1 MSLMHAH
8 EREQLTDEQ
17 YADAIEFIY
26 RFYICYKTIGGMESN
41 HLTDSIVKHSYA
53 IELNC
58 TQQALNDWK
67 RSFNEKLPSKE
78 TYRTNL
84 LSLGWSHTWP
94 LYSETK
100 LKERCRLVLLL
111 LEELKSGVRV
121 TEEFTIEHI
130 LPDSQA
136 QENSII
142 GNLLMLEHGLN
153 GKCKDKSLEEKLPI
167 YSESRFATTRA
178 FAKRYANGNFN
189 VMKRVDFIANDLFE
203 MIVK

>member
-17 YADAIEFIY
+17 YADAIEFVY

-58 TQQALNDWK
+58 TQQALDDWK

-100 LKERCRLVLLL
+100 FKERCKLVLVL

-121 TEEFTIEHI
+121 TEEFTIEHV
-130 LPDSQA
+130 LPDSQS

-142 GNLLMLEHGLN
+142 GNLLMLEDRLN
-153 GKCKDKSLEEKLPI
+153 EKCKDKSLEEKLPI
-167 YSESRFATTRA
+167 YAESRFATTRA
-178 FAKRYANGNFN
+178 FAKRYADSNFD
-189 VMKRVDFIANDLFE
+189 VMKRVDFIAKDLFE